1 MVYIS
6 MISFMQKTV
15 VQINNEV
22 KSGGS
27 VVVQAASDLH
37 IGSQAPVKVDVVTT
51 ATCANNMY
59 LKPMPVIAPFQ
70 QKKD

>member
-1 MVYIS
+1 

-22 KSGGS
+22 KSGDS
-27 VVVQAASDLH
+27 VVVQAASDVH
-37 IGSQAPVKVDVVTT
+37 PEPPAPVKVDVVTT

-59 LKPMPVIAPFQ
+59 LNPMPVMAPIQ